1 MSKKL
6 FSKFFINVLYVGVF
20 REEKN
25 MINSVVLILI
35 KKNRL
40 LVVSDKHGSM
50 IQLPCTNMRE
60 GETITDTT
68 KRMLEKFGMV
78 TVDIISSSKYIV
90 RNDKKYFSSIVE
102 ITDDVDVE
110 TNEVV
115 GHKWGDFELIHNL
128 SFIENKAIMYCL
140 ESYIEVNS
148 NSNSINMLKD
158 EFKRGLMGKSYLYES
173 EERAEKI
180 KIDSSLSISSKRN
193 AIIGSIILGIMFSA
207 FFFAYLGIS
216 VLIFNLIMI
225 IVFVGCIGI
234 KNKGSIMA
242 YFLLT
247 CSLILSANFSIYTN
261 PVFRSLNIVLIPVV
275 LTLSFVLYTYKDVE
289 LKLAYLLGGLI
300 NKFFKNSII
309 TSMKLPKFIR
319 DSISI
324 KNKSNTSSSYKYV
337 RNGIFISIPLL
348 LFLVLVLSQAD
359 NIFGYYI
366 NNISSNILAINPS
379 TSFYK
384 LVVSIVI
391 AFYSFGFLWS
401 FNYRFD
407 NTTSTSIKNGRLE
420 PITVTTV
427 LAMVCIL
434 YIVFTII
441 QITYLYGGTNKVLPG
456 GFTYSE
462 YARRGFFELVFITLV
477 NLIGVTILKIY
488 VDNSKAK
495 LNIILNIIYTI
506 IVVLTLNMVCSAFY
520 RMYLYIDAFG
530 YTRLR
535 ILVQLFII
543 FLGIIIF
550 LQFLFIWKD
559 KSIFKYI
566 IVVSLTL
573 YIGINFF
580 NIDSF
585 IAKKNIELSANKKI
599 DNNYLTVLSLDS
611 IKEMN
616 KARNEGKIDDETY
629 LKWRNRADIK
639 IDNWYEYNY
648 FIYKANGK

>member
-1 MSKKL
+1 
-6 FSKFFINVLYVGVF
+6 
-20 REEKN
+20 
-25 MINSVVLILI
+25 MISSVVLILI

-40 LVVSDKHGSM
+40 FVVSDKHGSM

-60 GETITDTT
+60 GETITAAT
-68 KRMLEKFGMV
+68 KRILEQLGIIS
-78 TVDIISSSKYIV
+78 VDIISSSKSIV
-90 RNDKKYFSSIVE
+90 RNEKRYFSSMVE
-102 ITDDVDVE
+102 LTDDIDVE
-110 TNEVV
+110 ENEVR
-115 GHKWGDFELIHNL
+115 GHKWVDFESIHNL
-128 SFIENKAIMYCL
+128 SFIENKAILYCL

-148 NSNSINMLKD
+148 NSNNINMLKD
-158 EFKRGLMGKSYLYES
+158 EFKRGLMGRSYLYQS
-173 EERAEKI
+173 EERVEKI
-180 KIDSSLSISSKRN
+180 KIDNSLSLANKRN
-193 AIIGSIILGIMFSA
+193 TIIGSTILGIIFSC

-216 VLIFNLIMI
+216 ALIFNLIMI

-234 KNKGSIMA
+234 KNKGSIMG

-247 CSLILSANFSIYTN
+247 CSLILSASFSIYTN
-261 PVFRSLNIVLIPVV
+261 PVFRSLNIVLIPLI
-275 LTLSFVLYTYKDVE
+275 LTLSFILFTYNDIGF
-289 LKLAYLLGGLI
+289 KLTHLLGGLT
-300 NKFFKNSII
+300 NKLFKSSIV
-309 TSMKLPKFIR
+309 TSIKLPRFVM
-319 DSISI
+319 DNISI
-324 KNKSNTSSSYKYV
+324 KNKSNASSSYKYV
-337 RNGIFISIPLL
+337 RNGILISIPLL
-348 LFLVLVLSQAD
+348 LFLVLVLSKAD

-384 LVVSIVI
+384 LVVAIVI

-401 FNYRFD
+401 FNYRFYN
-407 NTTSTSIKNGRLE
+407 NTTSNSVKRESLE

-434 YIVFTII
+434 YIIFTII

-488 VDNSKAK
+488 VDNSKVK

-506 IVVLTLNMVCSAFY
+506 IVVLTLNMACSAFY

-535 ILVQLFII
+535 ILVQLFVIL
-543 FLGIIIF
+543 LGIIIF

-585 IAKKNIELSANKKI
+585 IAKKNIELSADKKI

-611 IKEMN
+611 IKVMN

-629 LKWRNRADIK
+629 FKWKNGANIK